1 MYYCTAFVTFWATLS
16 QNCATWVN
24 KISIVFFLLTVL
36 TVWSS
41 SLDGSSKTSEDV
53 GERRSN
59 TAITVGLFYPYSTY
73 SFVWDR
79 RCPFL
84 FFINGLLRLVQPS
97 EEFHSCQ
104 VTSLHLLCW
113 CFHFTLYTFFF
124 FFFSGS
130 LYCNWSKLTCLVTCF
145 ILLCVP
151 YHPLCHAV
159 FQCSRMSFSFS
170 GFLLFSKWFGKL
182 VTQLKENSCK
192 DVPWADV

>member
-124 FFFSGS
+124 FFFLDPCTVIGVNS
-130 LYCNWSKLTCLVTCF
+130 LVWWLVLFCYVCPTTPCAMLCSSAAECHFHFLDFCF
-145 ILLCVP
+145 SLNDLVNLL
-151 YHPLCHAV
+151 H
-159 FQCSRMSFSFS
+159 S
-170 GFLLFSKWFGKL
+170 
-182 VTQLKENSCK
+182 
-192 DVPWADV
+192 